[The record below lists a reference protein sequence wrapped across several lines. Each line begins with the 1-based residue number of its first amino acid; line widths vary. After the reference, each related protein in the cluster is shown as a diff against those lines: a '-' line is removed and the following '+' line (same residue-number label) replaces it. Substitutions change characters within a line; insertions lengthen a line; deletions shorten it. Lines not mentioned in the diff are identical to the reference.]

1 MFLSPSESFQQGNS
15 SSHTTEKSKIIFIG
29 TIQISKN
36 SSFKMKLT
44 SDADFFNRP
53 PEDDGRCFGAS
64 LFAGLAEPGLA
75 EVAPGPYVVS

>member
-1 MFLSPSESFQQGNS
+1 
-15 SSHTTEKSKIIFIG
+15 
-29 TIQISKN
+29 
-36 SSFKMKLT
+36 MKLT